1 MEKRP
6 IVLWKRI
13 FFMLFAAALCIIGV
27 WFNTRIIT
35 LAGVIFWIISTA
47 INIVYSTKNCN
58 FIKKESNLKK
68 VDNRVKLTVIKGNKE
83 KKEI

>member
-1 MEKRP
+1 MKKIP

-13 FFMLFAAALCIIGV
+13 SFMLFAAALCIIGV
-27 WFNTRIIT
+27 WFNTIIIT

-47 INIVYSTKNCN
+47 INVIYSTKNYN
-58 FIKKESNLKK
+58 FIKKQSDLKK